1 MKVTT
6 PFTITAAD
14 SEARTIT
21 GQIVA
26 FDTPAN
32 ASTGKVMFKSGSLNP
47 TNVKLNLEHDPSR
60 PIGKTLNMELS
71 PDGKSIMAT
80 FKISKTTAGSDAI
93 QEAMDGLRDGFS
105 VEANA
110 IDFGHNEDGTMVV
123 NSADLVGVA
132 LTHNPAF
139 NSARVSNVAATTA
152 PDEVS
157 EPSSDDSESPT
168 PTEGDEVENTVTEA
182 PAAET
187 VEASQSVQAAAAPKP
202 VNFIAARNPIVSP
215 ETYLMHQVKA
225 ARGSEESRAFI
236 AAATA
241 STDNPGLIPT
251 RQLREVVNGLADNV
265 RASIDSISNG
275 TLPSAGLVFQ
285 IPKITQLPDV
295 AQIDELDP
303 VTPVVM
309 ESEFI
314 NVDVK
319 SFKGSQV
326 MSVELADRSDPLF
339 FTELISN
346 LSAQYA
352 AATNA
357 YNSGRILTGSTSA
370 PTEYADPISATDL
383 LKWVADGAVSVYS
396 NTKKFADAI
405 VVSPAQ
411 WGNIMSMS
419 VDGRPIY
426 NAIAPQNAAGNA
438 QPRALRGSVNG
449 LDLWVDTALSAYGV
463 GDGSMYVIQRDA
475 YTWYESPRLELR
487 TNIISD
493 GSIGILLYGYGATA
507 TKIAAGAYN
516 YQAS

>member
-14 SEARTIT
+14 SESRTIT

-26 FDTPAN
+26 FDVPAN

-47 TNVKLNLEHDPSR
+47 SNVKLNLEHDSAR
-60 PIGKTLNMELS
+60 PIGKTLSMEFA
-71 PDGKSIMAT
+71 PDGKSIQAT

-93 QEAMDGLRDGFS
+93 QEAIDGLRDGFS

-110 IDFGHNEDGTMVV
+110 IDFGYNEDGTMVV

-139 NSARVSNVAATTA
+139 DSARVSNVAATTA
-152 PDEVS
+152 PENS
-157 EPSSDDSESPT
+157 EPSSDETEATPT
-168 PTEGDEVENTVTEA
+168 PSTEGDDVDTTVTPAEA
-182 PAAET
+182 VET
-187 VEASQSVQAAAAPKP
+187 VEAAQSVQAASAPKP
-202 VNFIAARNPIVSP
+202 VNFIATRNPVVSP
-215 ETYLMHQVKA
+215 ETYLMHKVAA

-265 RASIDSISNG
+265 RASIDSISNQ

-285 IPKITQLPDV
+285 IPKITQLPAV

-303 VTPVVM
+303 VTPTVM

-314 NVDVK
+314 SVDVK

-339 FTELISN
+339 YSELISN

-352 AATNA
+352 RATNA
-357 YNSGRILTGSTSA
+357 YNSAQIITGATKTATGYGTDITAAEFLT
-370 PTEYADPISATDL
+370 
-383 LKWVADGAVSVYS
+383 WVANGAVSVYE
-396 NTKKFADAI
+396 NTFKFADAI
-405 VVSPAQ
+405 VVSPAM
-411 WGNIMSMS
+411 WGRIQSFN
-419 VDGRPIY
+419 DAGRPIY
-426 NAIAPQNAAGNA
+426 NALNPMNAAGNA
-438 QPRALRGSVNG
+438 QPRSLRGSVNG
-449 LDLWVDTALSAYGV
+449 IDLWVDTALSGT
-463 GDGSMYVIQRDA
+463 GDDSMYVINRDA

-487 TNIISD
+487 TNVISD
-493 GSIGILLYGYGATA
+493 GSIGILMYGYGATA
-507 TKIAAGAYN
+507 TKIAAGAYAFN
-516 YQAS
+516 KD

>member
-14 SEARTIT
+14 SESRTIT

-26 FDTPAN
+26 FDVPAN

-47 TNVKLNLEHDPSR
+47 ASVKLNLEHDASR
-60 PIGKTLNMELS
+60 PIGKTLSMEFA
-71 PDGKSIMAT
+71 PDGKSIQAT

-93 QEAMDGLRDGFS
+93 QEAIDGLRDGFS

-110 IDFGHNEDGTMVV
+110 IDFGYNEDGTMVV

-139 NSARVSNVAATTA
+139 DSARVSNVAATTA
-152 PDEVS
+152 PENS
-157 EPSSDDSESPT
+157 EASSDEAEATPT
-168 PTEGDEVENTVTEA
+168 PSTEGDDVETTVTPAEA
-182 PAAET
+182 VET
-187 VEASQSVQAAAAPKP
+187 VEAAESVQAASAPKP
-202 VNFIAARNPIVSP
+202 VNFIATRNPVVSP
-215 ETYLMHQVKA
+215 ETYLMHKVAA
-225 ARGSEESRAFI
+225 ARGSEESRSFI

-265 RASIDSISNG
+265 RASIDSISNQ

-285 IPKITQLPDV
+285 IPKITQLPAV

-303 VTPVVM
+303 VTPTVM

-314 NVDVK
+314 SVDVK

-339 FTELISN
+339 YSELISN

-352 AATNA
+352 RATNA
-357 YNSGRILTGSTSA
+357 YNSAQIITGATKTATGYGTDITAAEFLT
-370 PTEYADPISATDL
+370 
-383 LKWVADGAVSVYS
+383 WVANGAVSVYE
-396 NTKKFADAI
+396 NTFKFADAI
-405 VVSPAQ
+405 VVSPAM
-411 WGNIMSMS
+411 WGRIQSFN
-419 VDGRPIY
+419 DAGRPIY
-426 NAIAPQNAAGNA
+426 NALNPMNAAGNA
-438 QPRALRGSVNG
+438 QPRSLRGSVNG
-449 LDLWVDTALSAYGV
+449 IDLWVDTALSGT
-463 GDGSMYVIQRDA
+463 GDDSMYVINRDA

-487 TNIISD
+487 TNVISD
-493 GSIGILLYGYGATA
+493 GSIGILMYGYGATA
-507 TKIAAGAYN
+507 TKIAAGAYAFN
-516 YQAS
+516 KD

>member
-1 MKVTT
+1 MKVNT

-26 FDTPAN
+26 FDTAAK
-32 ASTGKVMFKSGSLNP
+32 ASTGKVLFKAGSITP
-47 TNVKLNLEHDPSR
+47 ANVKLNLEHDSAR
-60 PIGKTLNMELS
+60 PIGKTLAMELS
-71 PDGKSIMAT
+71 PDGKSINAT

-110 IDFGHNEDGTMVV
+110 IDFGYNEDGTMVV
-123 NSADLVGVA
+123 SKADLVGVA

-139 NSARVSNVAATTA
+139 DSARVSNVAATTV
-152 PDEVS
+152 PENS
-157 EPSSDDSESPT
+157 ETSSDDAEVTPT
-168 PTEGDEVENTVTEA
+168 PSTEGDVVENTVTE
-182 PAAET
+182 PTAAET
-187 VEASQSVQAAAAPKP
+187 VEAAEVVQAAAAPKP
-202 VNFIAARNPIVSP
+202 VNFIASRNPVVSP
-215 ETYLMHQVKA
+215 ETFLMHQVAA
-225 ARGSEESRAFI
+225 ARGSETSRAYI

-251 RQLREVVNGLADNV
+251 RQLREVVNGLANDV
-265 RASIDSISNG
+265 RASIDSISQG
-275 TLPSAGLVFQ
+275 TLPGAGLVFQ
-285 IPKITQLPDV
+285 IPKITQLPTV
-295 AQIDELDP
+295 AVVDELDA
-303 VTPVVM
+303 VTPTVM

-346 LSAQYA
+346 LSSQYA
-352 AATNA
+352 RATNA
-357 YNSGRILTGSTSA
+357 YNSSIIVAGAANPASGYGDNITAAELLAWVSA
-370 PTEYADPISATDL
+370 
-383 LKWVADGAVSVYS
+383 GAVNVYA
-396 NTKKFADAI
+396 NTFKFADAI
-405 VVSPAQ
+405 VVSPQ
-411 WGNIMSMS
+411 MWGRIMSFN

-426 NAIAPQNAAGNA
+426 NALQPQNAAGNA
-438 QPRALRGSVNG
+438 QPRSLRGSING
-449 LDLWVDTALSAYGV
+449 IDLWVDTALSGT
-463 GDGSMYVIQRDA
+463 GDNSMYVIQRDS

-493 GSIGILLYGYGATA
+493 GSIGILMYGYGATA
-507 TKIAAGAYN
+507 KKIGLGAYA
-516 YQAS
+516 YTV

>member
-32 ASTGKVMFKSGSLNP
+32 ASTGKVMFKQGSLNP
-47 TNVKLNLEHDPSR
+47 SSVTLNLEHDPSR
-60 PIGKTLNMELS
+60 PIGKSLDMTLS
-71 PDGKSIMAT
+71 ADGKSIDAT
-80 FKISKTTAGSDAI
+80 FKILPTTAGNDALV
-93 QEAMDGLRDGFS
+93 EAMHGVRDGFS

-110 IDFGHNEDGTMVV
+110 TDFGHNADGTMIV
-123 NSADLVGVA
+123 NAADLVGVA

-139 NSARVSNVAATTA
+139 DSARVSNVAAT
-152 PDEVS
+152 EEIS
-157 EPSSDDSESPT
+157 ESSSDEAELPT
-168 PTEGDEVENTVTEA
+168 PTEGDEVDNTVTEQ
-182 PAAET
+182 PAVET
-187 VEASQSVQAAAAPKP
+187 VEATQSVQASASKP
-202 VNFIAARNPIVSP
+202 VNFIATRNPVVSP
-215 ETYLMHQVKA
+215 ETFLMHKVA
-225 ARGSEESRAFI
+225 AMRGSEESRNFI

-241 STDNPGLIPT
+241 SSDNPGLIPT

-265 RASIDSISNG
+265 RASIDSISTG
-275 TLPSAGLVFQ
+275 VLPDAGLVFQ
-285 IPKITQLPDV
+285 IPKLTQLPDV
-295 AQIDELDP
+295 SVVDELDT
-303 VTPVVM
+303 VTPVKM

-319 SFKGSQV
+319 SFKGNQV
-326 MSVELADRSDPLF
+326 MSVELADRSDPMF
-339 FTELISN
+339 FTELIAN

-352 AATNA
+352 RATNA
-357 YNSGRILTGSTSA
+357 YNSSVILTGSTSA

-383 LKWVADGAVSVYS
+383 LKWVSDGAVSVYE
-396 NTKKFADAI
+396 NTFKFADAI

-426 NAIAPQNAAGNA
+426 NALQPQNAAGNA
-438 QPRALRGSVNG
+438 QPRALRGSING
-449 LDLWVDTALSAYGV
+449 LDLWVDTALTAYGV
-463 GDGSMYVIQRDA
+463 GDGSMYVINRDA

-487 TNIISD
+487 TNFIND

>member
-1 MKVTT
+1 MKVNT

-26 FDTPAN
+26 FDTAAK
-32 ASTGKVMFKSGSLNP
+32 ASTGKVLFKSGSITP
-47 TNVKLNLEHDPSR
+47 ANVKLNLEHDSAR
-60 PIGKTLNMELS
+60 PIGKTLAMELS
-71 PDGKSIMAT
+71 PDGKSINAT

-110 IDFGHNEDGTMVV
+110 IDFGYNEDGTMVV
-123 NSADLVGVA
+123 NKADLVGVA

-139 NSARVSNVAATTA
+139 DSARVSNVAANTA
-152 PDEVS
+152 PEN
-157 EPSSDDSESPT
+157 SESSPDVEEATPT
-168 PTEGDEVENTVTEA
+168 PSTEGDAVENTVTE
-182 PAAET
+182 PTTAET
-187 VEASQSVQAAAAPKP
+187 VEAAEAVQASSAAKP
-202 VNFIAARNPIVSP
+202 VNFIASRNPVVSP
-215 ETYLMHQVKA
+215 ETFLMHQVAA
-225 ARGSEESRAFI
+225 ARGSETSRAYI

-251 RQLREVVNGLADNV
+251 RQLREVVNGLANDV

-275 TLPSAGLVFQ
+275 TLPGAGLVFQ
-285 IPKITQLPDV
+285 IPKITQLPNV
-295 AQIDELDP
+295 SVVDELDA
-303 VTPVVM
+303 VTPVIM

-346 LSAQYA
+346 LSSQYA
-352 AATNA
+352 RATNA
-357 YNSGRILTGSTSA
+357 YNSSIIVAGAANPASGYGDNITAAELLAWVSA
-370 PTEYADPISATDL
+370 
-383 LKWVADGAVSVYS
+383 GAVNVYA
-396 NTKKFADAI
+396 NTFKFADAI
-405 VVSPAQ
+405 VVSPQ
-411 WGNIMSMS
+411 MWGRIMSFN

-426 NAIAPQNAAGNA
+426 NALQPQNAAGNA
-438 QPRALRGSVNG
+438 QPRSLRGSVNG
-449 LDLWVDTALSAYGV
+449 IDLWVDTALSGT
-463 GDGSMYVIQRDA
+463 GDNSMYVIQRDA

-493 GSIGILLYGYGATA
+493 GSIGILMYGYGATA
-507 TKIAAGAYN
+507 KKIGLGAYA
-516 YQAS
+516 YTV

>member
-47 TNVKLNLEHDPSR
+47 SNVKLNLEHDASR
-60 PIGKTLNMELS
+60 PIGKTLSMEFA
-71 PDGKSIMAT
+71 PDGKSINAT

-93 QEAMDGLRDGFS
+93 QEAIDGLRDGFS

-110 IDFGHNEDGTMVV
+110 KDFTHAKDGTMIVS
-123 NSADLVGVA
+123 SAEIVGVA

-139 NSARVSNVAATTA
+139 DSARVSNVAATTS
-152 PDEVS
+152 PE
-157 EPSSDDSESPT
+157 DSESSTDDAEATPQ
-168 PTEGDEVENTVTEA
+168 PTEGDVVENTVTE
-182 PAAET
+182 PTAET
-187 VEASQSVQAAAAPKP
+187 VEASAPIQAASIAKP
-202 VNFIAARNPIVSP
+202 VNFIATRNPVVSP
-215 ETYLMHQVKA
+215 ETYLMHSVNA
-225 ARGSEESRAFI
+225 ARGSEESRSFI

-241 STDNPGLIPT
+241 TTDNPGLIPT

-285 IPKITQLPDV
+285 IPRVTQLPAV
-295 AQIDELDP
+295 AQIDELDAI
-303 VTPVVM
+303 TPTLM
-309 ESEFI
+309 ETDFI

-339 FTELISN
+339 FSELISN
-346 LSAQYA
+346 LTSQYA
-352 AATNA
+352 RATNA
-357 YNSGRILTGSTSA
+357 YNSNQIRLGSTGSTVDY
-370 PTEYADPISATDL
+370 PDPISAEDL
-383 LKWVADGAVSVYS
+383 LKFVSDGAVSVYA
-396 NTKKFADAI
+396 NTFKFADAI

-419 VDGRPIY
+419 VDGRPIF

-438 QPRALRGSVNG
+438 QPRSLRGSVNG
-449 LDLWVDTALSAYGV
+449 LDLWVDTALTQYGV
-463 GDGSMYVIQRDA
+463 ASGSMYVINRDA

-487 TNIISD
+487 TNVISD

-507 TKIAAGAYN
+507 TKIAAGAYS
-516 YQAS
+516 YQAG

>member
-1 MKVTT
+1 MKVNT

-26 FDTPAN
+26 FDTAAK
-32 ASTGKVMFKSGSLNP
+32 ASTGKVLFKAGSINP
-47 TNVKLNLEHDPSR
+47 ANVKLNLEHDSAR
-60 PIGKTLNMELS
+60 PIGKTLSMEFA
-71 PDGKSIMAT
+71 PDGKSINAT

-110 IDFGHNEDGTMVV
+110 IDFGYNEDGTMVV
-123 NSADLVGVA
+123 SKADLVGVA

-139 NSARVSNVAATTA
+139 DSARVSNVAANTA
-152 PDEVS
+152 PENS
-157 EPSSDDSESPT
+157 ETSSDEAEST
-168 PTEGDEVENTVTEA
+168 PNPSTEGDAVENTVTE
-182 PAAET
+182 PTTAET
-187 VEASQSVQAAAAPKP
+187 VEAAEAVQAAAAPKP
-202 VNFIAARNPIVSP
+202 VNFIASRNPVVSP
-215 ETYLMHQVKA
+215 ETFLMHQVAA
-225 ARGSEESRAFI
+225 ARGSETSRAYI

-251 RQLREVVNGLADNV
+251 RQLREVVNGLANDV
-265 RASIDSISNG
+265 RASIDSISQG
-275 TLPSAGLVFQ
+275 TLPGAGLVFQ
-285 IPKITQLPDV
+285 IPKITQLPNV
-295 AQIDELDP
+295 SVVDELDA

-346 LSAQYA
+346 LSSQYA
-352 AATNA
+352 RATNA
-357 YNSGRILTGSTSA
+357 YNSSIIVAGAANPASGYGDNITAAELLAWVSA
-370 PTEYADPISATDL
+370 
-383 LKWVADGAVSVYS
+383 GAVNVYA
-396 NTKKFADAI
+396 NTFKFADAI
-405 VVSPAQ
+405 VVSPQ
-411 WGNIMSMS
+411 MWGRIMSFN

-426 NAIAPQNAAGNA
+426 NALQPQNAAGNA
-438 QPRALRGSVNG
+438 QPRSLRGSING
-449 LDLWVDTALSAYGV
+449 IDLWVDTALSGT
-463 GDGSMYVIQRDA
+463 GDNSMYVIQRDS

-493 GSIGILLYGYGATA
+493 GSIGILMYGYGATA
-507 TKIAAGAYN
+507 KKIGLGAYA
-516 YQAS
+516 YTV

>member
-14 SEARTIT
+14 SESRTIT

-47 TNVKLNLEHDPSR
+47 TNVKLNLEHDSAR
-60 PIGKTLNMELS
+60 PIGKTLSMEFA
-71 PDGKSIMAT
+71 PDGKSIQAT

-93 QEAMDGLRDGFS
+93 QEAIDGLRDGFS

-110 IDFGHNEDGTMVV
+110 IDFGYNEDGTMVV

-139 NSARVSNVAATTA
+139 DSARVSNVAATTA
-152 PDEVS
+152 PENS
-157 EPSSDDSESPT
+157 EPSSDETEATPT
-168 PTEGDEVENTVTEA
+168 PSTEGDDVDTTVTPAEA
-182 PAAET
+182 VET
-187 VEASQSVQAAAAPKP
+187 VEAAQSVQAASAPKP
-202 VNFIAARNPIVSP
+202 VNFIATRNPVVSP
-215 ETYLMHQVKA
+215 ETYLMHKVAA

-265 RASIDSISNG
+265 RASIDSISNQ

-285 IPKITQLPDV
+285 IPKITQLPAV

-303 VTPVVM
+303 VTPTVM

-314 NVDVK
+314 SVDVK

-339 FTELISN
+339 YSELISN

-352 AATNA
+352 RATNA
-357 YNSGRILTGSTSA
+357 YNSAQIITGATKTATGYGTDITAAEFLT
-370 PTEYADPISATDL
+370 
-383 LKWVADGAVSVYS
+383 WVANGAVSVYE
-396 NTKKFADAI
+396 NTFKFADAI
-405 VVSPAQ
+405 VVSPAM
-411 WGNIMSMS
+411 WGRIQSFN
-419 VDGRPIY
+419 DAGRPIY
-426 NAIAPQNAAGNA
+426 NALNPMNAAGNA
-438 QPRALRGSVNG
+438 QPRSLRGSVNG
-449 LDLWVDTALSAYGV
+449 IDLWVDTALSGT
-463 GDGSMYVIQRDA
+463 GDDSMYVINRDA

-487 TNIISD
+487 TNVISD
-493 GSIGILLYGYGATA
+493 GSIGILMYGYGATA
-507 TKIAAGAYN
+507 TKIAAGAYAFN
-516 YQAS
+516 KD

>member
-1 MKVTT
+1 MKITT

-21 GQIVA
+21 GKIVE
-26 FDTPAN
+26 FGVPAT
-32 ASTGKVMFKSGSLNP
+32 ASTGKVMFHRGSLTP
-47 TNVKLNLEHDPSR
+47 ANVKLNLEHDSAR
-60 PIGKTLNMELS
+60 PIGKTLSMELS
-71 PDGKSIMAT
+71 PDGNSIEAT
-80 FKISKTTAGSDAI
+80 FKISKTTAGTDAI

-110 IDFGHNEDGTMVV
+110 IDFNHAKDGTMIV

-139 NSARVSNVAATTA
+139 DSARVSNVAATTA
-152 PDEVS
+152 PEDS
-157 EPSSDDSESPT
+157 ESSSDDAEAQPQPS
-168 PTEGDEVENTVTEA
+168 TEGDVVENTVTE
-182 PAAET
+182 PTAAET
-187 VEASQSVQAAAAPKP
+187 VEASASVQAAAPKP
-202 VNFIAARNPIVSP
+202 VNFIATRNPVVSP
-215 ETYLMHQVKA
+215 ETYLMHKVA
-225 ARGSEESRAFI
+225 AMRGSEESRAFI
-236 AAATA
+236 AAATS

-265 RASIDSISNG
+265 RASIDSISNS

-295 AQIDELDP
+295 SQVDELDA

-346 LSAQYA
+346 LSSQYA
-352 AATNA
+352 RATNE
-357 YNSGRILTGSTSA
+357 YNSAQIISGATKTATGYGDNITAAELLAWVSA
-370 PTEYADPISATDL
+370 
-383 LKWVADGAVSVYS
+383 GAVSVYS
-396 NTKKFADAI
+396 NTFKFADAI
-405 VVSPAQ
+405 VVSPAM
-411 WGNIMSMS
+411 WGRIMSFN

-426 NAIAPQNAAGNA
+426 NALQPQNAAGNA
-438 QPRALRGSVNG
+438 QPRSLRGSVNG
-449 LDLWVDTALSAYGV
+449 IDLWVDTALSGTA
-463 GDGSMYVIQRDA
+463 DNSMYVINRDA

-493 GSIGILLYGYGATA
+493 GSIGILMYGYGATA
-507 TKIAAGAYN
+507 TKIAAGAY
-516 YQAS
+516 AFAD

>member
-14 SEARTIT
+14 SESRTIT

-47 TNVKLNLEHDPSR
+47 TSVKLNLEHDASR
-60 PIGKTLNMELS
+60 PIGKTLSMEFA
-71 PDGKSIMAT
+71 PDGKSIQAT

-93 QEAMDGLRDGFS
+93 QEAIDGLRDGFS

-110 IDFGHNEDGTMVV
+110 IDFGYNEDGTMVV

-139 NSARVSNVAATTA
+139 DSARVSNVAATTA
-152 PDEVS
+152 PENS
-157 EPSSDDSESPT
+157 EPSSDETEATPT
-168 PTEGDEVENTVTEA
+168 PSTEGDDVETTVTPAEA
-182 PAAET
+182 VET
-187 VEASQSVQAAAAPKP
+187 VEAAESVQASSAPKP
-202 VNFIAARNPIVSP
+202 VNFIATRNPVVSP
-215 ETYLMHQVKA
+215 ETYLMHKVAA
-225 ARGSEESRAFI
+225 ARGSEESRQFI
-236 AAATA
+236 AAATS

-265 RASIDSISNG
+265 RASIDSISNS

-285 IPKITQLPDV
+285 IPKITALPDV
-295 AQIDELDP
+295 SVVDELDP

-339 FTELISN
+339 YSELISN

-352 AATNA
+352 RATNE
-357 YNSGRILTGSTSA
+357 YNSAQIIAGATKTATGYGTDITAAELLT
-370 PTEYADPISATDL
+370 
-383 LKWVADGAVSVYS
+383 WVSNGAVSVYS
-396 NTKKFADAI
+396 NTMKFADAI
-405 VVSPAQ
+405 VVSPQ
-411 WGNIMSMS
+411 MWGRIMSFN

-426 NAIAPQNAAGNA
+426 NALQPQNAAGNA
-438 QPRALRGSVNG
+438 QPRSLRGSVNG
-449 LDLWVDTALSAYGV
+449 IDLWVDTALSGT
-463 GDGSMYVIQRDA
+463 GDDSMYVINRDA

-493 GSIGILLYGYGATA
+493 GSIGILMYGYGATA
-507 TKIAAGAYN
+507 TKIAAGAYAFN
-516 YQAS
+516 KD

>member
-1 MKVTT
+1 MKITT

-21 GQIVA
+21 GKIVE
-26 FDTPAN
+26 FGVPAT
-32 ASTGKVMFKSGSLNP
+32 ASTGKVQFQRGSLTP
-47 TNVKLNLEHDPSR
+47 ANVKLNLEHDSAR
-60 PIGKTLNMELS
+60 PIGKTLSMELS
-71 PDGKSIMAT
+71 PDGNSIEAT
-80 FKISKTTAGSDAI
+80 FKISKTTAGTDAI

-110 IDFGHNEDGTMVV
+110 IDFNHAKDGTMIV

-139 NSARVSNVAATTA
+139 DSARVSNVAATTA
-152 PDEVS
+152 PEDS
-157 EPSSDDSESPT
+157 ESSSDDAEAQPQPS
-168 PTEGDEVENTVTEA
+168 TEGDVVENTVTE
-182 PAAET
+182 PTAAET
-187 VEASQSVQAAAAPKP
+187 VEASASVQAAAPKP
-202 VNFIAARNPIVSP
+202 VNFIATRNPVVSP
-215 ETYLMHQVKA
+215 ETYLMHKVA
-225 ARGSEESRAFI
+225 AMRGSEESRAFI
-236 AAATA
+236 AAATS

-265 RASIDSISNG
+265 RASIDSISNS

-295 AQIDELDP
+295 SQVDELDA

-346 LSAQYA
+346 LSSQYA
-352 AATNA
+352 RATNE
-357 YNSGRILTGSTSA
+357 YNSAQIIAGATKTATGYGTDITAAELLAWVSA
-370 PTEYADPISATDL
+370 
-383 LKWVADGAVSVYS
+383 GAVSVYS
-396 NTKKFADAI
+396 NTFKFADAI
-405 VVSPAQ
+405 VVSPAM
-411 WGNIMSMS
+411 WGRIMSFN

-426 NAIAPQNAAGNA
+426 NALQPQNAAGNA
-438 QPRALRGSVNG
+438 QPRSLRGSVNG
-449 LDLWVDTALSAYGV
+449 IDLWVDTALSGTA
-463 GDGSMYVIQRDA
+463 DNSMYVINRDA

-493 GSIGILLYGYGATA
+493 GSIGILMYGYGATA
-507 TKIAAGAYN
+507 TKIAAGAY
-516 YQAS
+516 AFAD

>member
-1 MKVTT
+1 MKVNT

-26 FDTPAN
+26 FDTAAK
-32 ASTGKVMFKSGSLNP
+32 ASTGKVLFKAGSITP
-47 TNVKLNLEHDPSR
+47 ANVKLNLEHDSAR
-60 PIGKTLNMELS
+60 PIGKTLAMELS
-71 PDGKSIMAT
+71 PDGKSINAT

-110 IDFGHNEDGTMVV
+110 IDFGYNEDGTMVV
-123 NSADLVGVA
+123 SKADLVGVA

-139 NSARVSNVAATTA
+139 DSARVSNVAANTA
-152 PDEVS
+152 PENS
-157 EPSSDDSESPT
+157 EPSSDETEATPT
-168 PTEGDEVENTVTEA
+168 PPTEGDAVENTVTE
-182 PAAET
+182 PTTAET
-187 VEASQSVQAAAAPKP
+187 VEAAEAVQASAAAKP
-202 VNFIAARNPIVSP
+202 VNFIASRNPVVSP
-215 ETYLMHQVKA
+215 ETFLMHQVAA
-225 ARGSEESRAFI
+225 ARGSETSRAYI
-236 AAATA
+236 AAATS

-275 TLPSAGLVFQ
+275 TLPGAGLVFQ
-285 IPKITQLPDV
+285 IPKITQLPNV
-295 AQIDELDP
+295 SVVDELDA

-346 LSAQYA
+346 LSSQYA
-352 AATNA
+352 RATNA
-357 YNSGRILTGSTSA
+357 YNSAQIISGATKTATGYGTDITAAELLAWVSA
-370 PTEYADPISATDL
+370 
-383 LKWVADGAVSVYS
+383 GAVSVYA
-396 NTKKFADAI
+396 NTFKFADAI
-405 VVSPAQ
+405 VVSPQ
-411 WGNIMSMS
+411 MWGRIMSFN

-426 NAIAPQNAAGNA
+426 NALQPQNAAGNA
-438 QPRALRGSVNG
+438 QPRSLRGSVNG
-449 LDLWVDTALSAYGV
+449 IDLWVDTALTGL
-463 GDGSMYVIQRDA
+463 GDDSMYVINRDA

-493 GSIGILLYGYGATA
+493 GSIGILMYGYGATA
-507 TKIAAGAYN
+507 TKIAAGAYAFN
-516 YQAS
+516 KD